1 MTYSEK
7 LRDPRWQRKR
17 LEIMNRD
24 DFRCQACR
32 SKDKTLNVH
41 HRLYQK
47 GNDPWDYENEMLV
60 TLCEDCH
67 KKIEDSIRMVAEKCA
82 FDEDMVKIMNHLG
95 SANDLPFY
103 SVINQ
108 WIDSQLEFQKSPSV
122 SNFNELQTSALRI
135 IGHVTSYIA
144 DSSLTVAW
152 EDEEGA
158 QD

>member
-41 HRLYQK
+41 HRFYQR

-60 TLCEDCH
+60 TLCDVCH
-67 KKIEDSIRMVAEKCA
+67 KKMEDSIRMVAERCA
-82 FDEDMVKIMNHLG
+82 FDEDMIKIMNHLG
-95 SANDLPFY
+95 CASGLPLYSAL
-103 SVINQ
+103 NQ
-108 WIDSQLEFQKSPSV
+108 WIESRLEFEKSQSN
-122 SNFNELQTSALRI
+122 SNFNDLQSSALRI
-135 IGHVTSYIA
+135 ISHVTSCTA
-144 DSSLTVAW
+144 DSSRNVAW

-158 QD
+158 EN